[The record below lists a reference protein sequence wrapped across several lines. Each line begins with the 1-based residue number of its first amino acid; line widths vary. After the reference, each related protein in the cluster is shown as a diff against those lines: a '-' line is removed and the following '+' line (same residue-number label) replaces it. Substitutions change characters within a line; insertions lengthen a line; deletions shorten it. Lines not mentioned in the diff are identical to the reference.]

1 MRIRRDI
8 RRRTRGVTGLRLVAS
23 FILGINVL
31 LVPPSSQQP
40 RRTSLND
47 RAVILTYSSPFPLPK
62 LLDFCS
68 FFPGFWRPYVFRPNS
83 CNQKPPHHLS
93 FVNAFMPSS
102 GHASISIS
110 TSRPSSMRRD
120 ILPWIQKTTT
130 HAIYM
135 PRRCFELA
143 RLTQLCIS
151 LTSHSKCGVVA
162 VWRSKQSAA
171 LPWGGI
177 DKHERHWKSVYRTRA
192 MHRRVRSLNYVPLL
206 FVSFKCVCDLASMAV
221 RSARPFPEE
230 AALRCRSGTEAL
242 RGNLPEKASLSFRQA
257 LALNPMLWEAFE
269 GLCAMGSL

>member
-120 ILPWIQKTTT
+120 ILPWIQRTMT
-130 HAIYM
+130 HDICM
-135 PRRCFELA
+135 LPRCFVQGKH
-143 RLTQLCIS
+143 TQLCIS
-151 LTSHSKCGVVA
+151 SMFHLKYGVVG
-162 VWRSKQSAA
+162 V
-171 LPWGGI
+171 
-177 DKHERHWKSVYRTRA
+177 
-192 MHRRVRSLNYVPLL
+192 
-206 FVSFKCVCDLASMAV
+206 
-221 RSARPFPEE
+221 
-230 AALRCRSGTEAL
+230 
-242 RGNLPEKASLSFRQA
+242 
-257 LALNPMLWEAFE
+257 
-269 GLCAMGSL
+269 